1 MSGNLLN
8 NDNKTNYL
16 FKKENFK
23 SQTKLDGFSSGV
35 TTRTFAQELYE
46 GKSITLN
53 SSIFGVDI
61 SKYPRINKIYENCLK
76 NTSFVKALPKNQ
88 PDAE

>member
-1 MSGNLLN
+1 MSSNLLN

-23 SQTKLDGFSSGV
+23 SQTKLDGFSSNV
-35 TTRTFAQELYE
+35 TTRTYAQELYE

-53 SSIFGVDI
+53 KSIFGVDI
-61 SKYPRINKIYENCLK
+61 SKNIR
-76 NTSFVKALPKNQ
+76 FQV
-88 PDAE
+88 